1 MQYRVTK
8 VFNNNLIFSKNELG
22 HDIVLKGAGIGFQKH
37 KGDLVDGNRIE
48 HIFVL
53 KDDDVSNKLTQLLK
67 QIPDEYLSVVDEIK
81 TFAQEKLHKTLS
93 DNIYITLTD
102 HIYFAKQR
110 LSEGLIFQNQ
120 LLWEIKRFYK
130 SEYDVA
136 LEAIHLI
143 NRDLH
148 IHLPDEEASFIALH
162 IINAEIGGKEIQ
174 SAVDITQLIKQIV
187 QIVQY
192 QLKIQFDEDSLSYTR
207 FILHL
212 KFFAQRVLMKQKF
225 DDDVEFLYEQV
236 HAKMPAA
243 FNCALK
249 IYDFVDKKY
258 KYEVSKS
265 EIVYLTIHI
274 NRIYTSE
281 H

>member
-37 KGDLVDGNRIE
+37 KGDLVDSNRIE

-136 LEAIHLI
+136 LKAIQI
-143 NRDLH
+143 IDQELH

-236 HAKMPAA
+236 HAKMPDA

>member
-67 QIPDEYLSVVDEIK
+67 QIPDEIK

-136 LEAIHLI
+136 L
-143 NRDLH
+143 
-148 IHLPDEEASFIALH
+148 
-162 IINAEIGGKEIQ
+162 
-174 SAVDITQLIKQIV
+174 
-187 QIVQY
+187 
-192 QLKIQFDEDSLSYTR
+192 
-207 FILHL
+207 
-212 KFFAQRVLMKQKF
+212 
-225 DDDVEFLYEQV
+225 
-236 HAKMPAA
+236 
-243 FNCALK
+243 
-249 IYDFVDKKY
+249 
-258 KYEVSKS
+258 
-265 EIVYLTIHI
+265 
-274 NRIYTSE
+274 
-281 H
+281 